1 MSRAADSAGIPFD
14 GREFRAHPFQGDDG
28 SAPEQLQAALARWA
42 SEKSPSSV
50 SEVVEA
56 LRTSRV
62 LVPLLAEAG
71 EFGVTDAGH
80 VVEKSQE
87 LSIVTVEGPDGQPV
101 AVCFSDTESMSRW
114 RLDSRPVP
122 VEAQKVAAWVV
133 EDQLARAVINP
144 GSETECV
151 LRRGAIVALLTGD
164 PYRSPADDPEIVSH
178 VSAAFEQF
186 PVESVSLTTG
196 WDLMGGNG
204 PDLVVEVALA
214 PGLTAEQLHERQAH
228 WASVWATS
236 PVLNR
241 YVDGIRLKI
250 VASSP
255 GQ

>member
-28 SAPEQLQAALARWA
+28 SAPESLENALSRWA
-42 SEKSPSSV
+42 SEKSPSAV
-50 SEVVEA
+50 SDVVEA

-71 EFGVTDAGH
+71 EFGVTDSGH
-80 VVEKSQE
+80 VVDKSQE

-114 RLDSRPVP
+114 RADSRPVP

-133 EDQLARAVINP
+133 EDQLGRAVINP
-144 GSETECV
+144 GSDTECV
-151 LRRGAIVALLTGD
+151 LRRGAIVSLLTGD
-164 PYRSPADDPEIVSH
+164 PYRSPADDPEIVHH

-186 PVESVSLTTG
+186 PVDGVSLHIG
-196 WDLMGGNG
+196 WDLVGGNG
-204 PDLVVEVALA
+204 PDLILQVALA
-214 PGLTAEQLHERQAH
+214 PGLSAEQLHERQAH
-228 WASVWATS
+228 WAKVWAAS

-255 GQ
+255 GR